1 MTLIETGKMGF
12 KGHVVMPK
20 AVRELLGIGQ
30 GSTVAWVITDD
41 NRVEVRPITEAT
53 IVKARK
59 ASIQKWLASH
69 PRTQSI
75 EDEFLKETGIHWSSY
90 EVKARPIRN
99 KLVKEG
105 FPNIAASQQK
115 RKNKSA

>member
-30 GSTVAWVITDD
+30 GSIVAWVITDD
-41 NRVEVRPITEAT
+41 NRVEVRTITEAA

-75 EDEFLKETGIHWSSY
+75 EDEFLKETGIHWSNH

-99 KLVKEG
+99 KLVKER
-105 FPNIAASQQK
+105 FSNIAAQK